1 MTDFLDIGY
10 LKKGSAVQQLAY
22 SDITGNN
29 VLNILQP
36 YTPVLAGTIPVDI
49 AIPTSDLD
57 ILCCFTSADA
67 FYNYIEQNFGKQQ
80 NFKISIAY
88 INDEQSV
95 IANFDTENFSY
106 EIFGQ
111 AVPVTSQNGYRHMIT
126 EYRILLE
133 KGEPFRKDII
143 ALKQSGY
150 KTEPAFAKLLG
161 LSGDPYKKLLL
172 Y

>member
-29 VLNILQP
+29 VLNILQL

-57 ILCCFTSADA
+57 ILCCFTSAEV
-67 FYNYIEQNFGKQQ
+67 FYNYLEQNFGTEQ
-80 NFKISIAY
+80 NFKISISC

-95 IANFDTENFSY
+95 IANFNTDNFNY
-106 EIFGQ
+106 EVFGQ
-111 AVPVTSQNGYRHMIT
+111 AVPVTSQNGYRHMIA
-126 EYRILLE
+126 EYKILLK
-133 KGEPFRKDII
+133 KGESFRNEII

-161 LSGDPYKKLLL
+161 LSGNPYKELLL

>member
-1 MTDFLDIGY
+1 MIDFLDIEY
-10 LKKGSAVQQLAY
+10 LAKGNAIQQLAY

-29 VLNILQP
+29 VITILEP
-36 YTPVLAGTIPVDI
+36 YTPVLAGTIPINI

-57 ILCCFTSADA
+57 ILCCFTSAEV
-67 FYNYIEQNFGKQQ
+67 FYNYLEQNFGRQQ
-80 NFKISIAY
+80 NFKISISY

-95 IANFDTENFSY
+95 IANFDTDNFNY

-111 AVPVTSQNGYRHMIT
+111 AVPVTSQNGYRHMIA
-126 EYRILLE
+126 EYKILLE
-133 KGEPFRKDII
+133 KGEPFRKKVI

-161 LSGDPYKKLLL
+161 LSGNPYKQLLL